1 MTVPTK
7 ILHSTTAGNKPASL
21 LSGQL
26 AINEQDRALY
36 YLDPNISGPSDL
48 IGQLGGLSAS
58 MNLAI
63 NGGLGV
69 DQGNIRTAVAGATGI
84 TQYAIDMAK
93 ITTAGVQVISTQ
105 QVSDAPPG
113 LFNSLKFSVT
123 TGNGSPGSTDI
134 CGFQFPIEGY
144 RIRRLGFGAVGAL

>member
-63 NGGLGV
+63 NGGMDV
-69 DQGNIRTAVAGATGI
+69 DQVNFGTVVAGATGI
-84 TQYAIDMAK
+84 TQYAIGMSK
-93 ITTAGVQVISTQ
+93 ITTA
-105 QVSDAPPG
+105 
-113 LFNSLKFSVT
+113 
-123 TGNGSPGSTDI
+123 
-134 CGFQFPIEGY
+134 
-144 RIRRLGFGAVGAL
+144 RIQL